1 MCVCVKECIYFL
13 SACTISLITYEL
25 VNLRFLTN
33 SAFLCCV
40 SYVVAT
46 HHMHT
51 SSNAALYSRSV
62 GRGEWF
68 VVLCDSAQGAI
79 VETISQLFL
88 PACDRPVGLMWEPC
102 TPPPTVLPTADTLS
116 PQCLRLSQQEG
127 KVSARLWHQNK
138 SESKKWLETDKEQR
152 KNSLK

>member
-1 MCVCVKECIYFL
+1 M
-13 SACTISLITYEL
+13 SLRVHANASHVQFET
-25 VNLRFLTN
+25 NGRALRAVEAPAEE
-33 SAFLCCV
+33 S
-40 SYVVAT
+40 
-46 HHMHT
+46 
-51 SSNAALYSRSV
+51 
-62 GRGEWF
+62 GF

-102 TPPPTVLPTADTLS
+102 TPPPTANTPS

-138 SESKKWLETDKEQR
+138 SERAKMAGERIESSPKYTRWH
-152 KNSLK
+152 

>member
-1 MCVCVKECIYFL
+1 MHFFVVCHL
-13 SACTISLITYEL
+13 LLQHITCAL
-25 VNLRFLTN
+25 Q
-33 SAFLCCV
+33 
-40 SYVVAT
+40 AT
-46 HHMHT
+46 
-51 SSNAALYSRSV
+51 AALYSRGV

-138 SESKKWLETDKEQR
+138 SESKNGWRQIKSSEKRPKID
-152 KNSLK
+152 SLAY